1 MCNVLRET
9 RYETKGV
16 AELISTLKTLFR
28 GTEKGKQTEVLKR
41 ITRVLECFLRLYSV
55 IPTLYLN
62 STSLARKE
70 FDGDRYCAMECNK
83 ALFKGIVY

>member
-1 MCNVLRET
+1 MF
-9 RYETKGV
+9 
-16 AELISTLKTLFR
+16 LKALF
-28 GTEKGKQTEVLKR
+28 
-41 ITRVLECFLRLYSV
+41 SD
-55 IPTLYLN
+55 PTLYLN